1 MELVI
6 VVLKS
11 YVSPRKNRM
20 QGSNHRLYILSAT
33 EFTELPDQEEYY
45 NREFLYYVMTKSKA
59 NEINTKITNLPVIG
73 AKE

>member
-1 MELVI
+1 
-6 VVLKS
+6 
-11 YVSPRKNRM
+11 M
-20 QGSNHRLYILSAT
+20 QGSNHRLYILSTT

-73 AKE
+73 AKEQ